1 MAVVYMTG
9 ACDSGVQKT
18 TEILQVQYIHR
29 IADVPVVMQ
38 RQVPTM
44 QTVQET
50 VEGPQSQC
58 LDRVVD
64 VLVVMW
70 RQSSM
75 IQKVA
80 INSETPR
87 SRSLTELF
95 LLSS

>member
-1 MAVVYMTG
+1 MTG

-18 TEILQVQYIHR
+18 AEIPQVQHIHR

-44 QTVQET
+44 QTAQKT
-50 VEGPQSQC
+50 VEGSHSQC

-75 IQKVA
+75 IQKEA
-80 INSETPR
+80 RNSETPR
-87 SRSLTELF
+87 SRSLKEMF